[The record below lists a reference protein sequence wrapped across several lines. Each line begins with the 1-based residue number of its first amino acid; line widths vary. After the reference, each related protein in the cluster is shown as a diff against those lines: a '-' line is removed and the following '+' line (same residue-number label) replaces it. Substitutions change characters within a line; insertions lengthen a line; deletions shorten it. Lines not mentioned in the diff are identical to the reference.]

1 MEEEFSR
8 FKNDYEQLKLQKQE
22 QANEEIM
29 QLRQTND
36 VSPLSPHPSLRKAS
50 FSSN

>member
-8 FKNDYEQLKLQKQE
+8 FKNDYDQLKLQKQE
-22 QANEEIM
+22 EANEEIM

-36 VSPLSPHPSLRKAS
+36 VSPHSPHRSLQKPST
-50 FSSN
+50 SSD